1 MKCNY
6 KNRPLMFMT
15 AQGPDRD
22 VPVYNKPF
30 RPTGP
35 SQNTVIMN
43 RIYEFLY
50 NNNENII
57 LYGYQQDRTEIE
69 FAARLYAGMIK
80 IVRDEIK
87 TDAPSQKSYVKYMVN
102 DYYYPNFGRKLVRS
116 AIAIREHQW
125 WNKPNEVIDAVFDR
139 LTN

>member
-1 MKCNY
+1 
-6 KNRPLMFMT
+6 MFMT

-22 VPVYNKPF
+22 GPVYNKSFKPY
-30 RPTGP
+30 PTGP

-43 RIYEFLY
+43 NVYTFLY
-50 NNNENII
+50 NNTVNIT

-80 IVRDEIK
+80 IVRDVIK
-87 TDAPSQKSYVKYMVN
+87 TDVPSQKAYVKHMVC
-102 DYYYPNFGRKLVRS
+102 DYYYPTFGNKLVRS

-125 WNKPNEVIDAVFDR
+125 WSNPNEVIDTVFDR
-139 LTN
+139 LVN

>member
-1 MKCNY
+1 M
-6 KNRPLMFMT
+6 LMT

-22 VPVYNKPF
+22 VPVSNKPI

-35 SQNTVIMN
+35 SKNTIIMN
-43 RIYEFLY
+43 NVYKFLY
-50 NNNENII
+50 NNAVNII

-69 FAARLYAGMIK
+69 FAAHLYAGMIK
-80 IVRDEIK
+80 IVYNEIK
-87 TDAPSQKSYVKYMVN
+87 PVVSYEKKTYIKYMVN
-102 DYYYPNFGRKLVRS
+102 DYYYPQFGRKLVRS

-125 WNKPNEVIDAVFDR
+125 WSNPNEVIDAVFDR

>member
-1 MKCNY
+1 
-6 KNRPLMFMT
+6 MFMT

-22 VPVYNKPF
+22 VPVSNKPF

-43 RIYEFLY
+43 NVYKFLY
-50 NNNENII
+50 NNAVNII

-69 FAARLYAGMIK
+69 FASRLYAGMIK
-80 IVRDEIK
+80 IVRNEIK
-87 TDAPSQKSYVKYMVN
+87 TDVSSQKSYIKYMVN

-116 AIAIREHQW
+116 AIAIRERQW

>member
-1 MKCNY
+1 
-6 KNRPLMFMT
+6 MFMT

-22 VPVYNKPF
+22 VPAYNKPF

-50 NNNENII
+50 NNDVNII

-87 TDAPSQKSYVKYMVN
+87 TDAPSQKSYIKYMVN